1 MHPLYPFLA
10 ASPDRII
17 EFKSGKGY
25 VVEVKCPFGAFQEQ
39 ISHETVD
46 YLELESGKQ
55 TQNVILLSD
64 PRPIGLLSNVRSP
77 ISNLYRAYQSD

>member
-1 MHPLYPFLA
+1 MFPQATIEECGLSVHLLYPFLA

-25 VVEVKCPFGAFQEQ
+25 VFEVKCPFGALQEQ

-46 YLELESGKQ
+46 YVELELGKLKLNKCQ
-55 TQNVILLSD
+55 K
-64 PRPIGLLSNVRSP
+64 P
-77 ISNLYRAYQSD
+77 Y